1 MKAKALVK
9 IFYTWYR
16 QAIRHTK
23 YRWLV
28 ILATFFYWIM
38 PVDLAPDWIPL
49 LGWLDDGVLATMLV
63 REVSDLLIS
72 YRSRRKTDDVN
83 IETEKVLETKSA

>member
-1 MKAKALVK
+1 MKANPLVK

-16 QAIRHTK
+16 KAIRNNK

-28 ILATFFYWIM
+28 ILATFFYWVM

-49 LGWLDDGVLATMLV
+49 IGWLDDGVLATMLV
-63 REVSDLLIS
+63 TEVSELLMS
-72 YRSRRKTDDVN
+72 YRRNKVDEVQTEEIV
-83 IETEKVLETKSA
+83 ETETV

>member
-23 YRWLV
+23 YRWIV
-28 ILATFFYWIM
+28 ILATLFYWVM
-38 PVDLAPDWIPL
+38 PADFAPDWIPL

-63 REVSDLLIS
+63 TEVSQLLMA
-72 YRSRRKTDDVN
+72 YRTRQKTDEAEAEQGL
-83 IETEKVLETKSA
+83 ETESV